1 MRLTPTTTST
11 YRVIP
16 RAEPCGHIPL
26 MARSSML
33 CGMGDRMKHTCTI
46 GISIPPITS
55 ESIDSAAFAIRC
67 ASSGSFRTR
76 GGDMFPLS
84 TKTVDIRTNKLEV
97 TRKQKRDSNSHAD
110 RGIPTPAIREGG
122 MNCNYRY
129 RLERLPARWI
139 ASSGL
144 PERVIGARGS
154 IADPRNSLIKI
165 TGSSA
170 LMQMKR

>member
-26 MARSSML
+26 MAKLSML

-46 GISIPPITS
+46 RISIPPITS
-55 ESIDSAAFAIRC
+55 ESIDSAAFAMRR

-84 TKTVDIRTNKLEV
+84 TKTIDIRTNELEV
-97 TRKQKRDSNSHAD
+97 IPAN
-110 RGIPTPAIREGG
+110 GIDITNKKPIF
-122 MNCNYRY
+122 
-129 RLERLPARWI
+129 
-139 ASSGL
+139 GL
-144 PERVIGARGS
+144 YLTKGI
-154 IADPRNSLIKI
+154 I
-165 TGSSA
+165 T
-170 LMQMKR
+170 